1 MDQADILRIAIII
14 LSLMAPMLIIILNHH
29 KRHHLNWGDVLTRVG
44 LGGVFLAVAYSTAES
59 YIQGLGLVP
68 RLYVLTGALVW
79 VNVGLLV
86 SIRHDWAAIKAG
98 DDDKSE
104 ALP

>member
-1 MDQADILRIAIII
+1 MDQADILRLAIIG
-14 LSLMAPMLIIILNHH
+14 LSLTAQILIVVLNHN
-29 KRHHLNWGDVLTRVG
+29 KRHHLSWGDVLTRVG
-44 LGGVFLAVAYSTAES
+44 LGVVFLAIAYSTAES

-86 SIRHDWAAIKAG
+86 SIHHDRVLLRNDIR
-98 DDDKSE
+98 DKE
-104 ALP
+104 DLFP